1 MSTTNQLEASLRSP
15 RVGQMALAAAAVT
28 TALCFTPVTATW
40 SGAPSSHAHSAP
52 RTSFGEV
59 TSSLPR
65 GVAARPVEPVVV
77 SNALRVAELRTMSN
91 LTADQVGR
99 LFGVSR
105 RSVQNWIAGAPMTA
119 SHEERLTRL
128 TSLVLNAGSTP
139 EERRLKLLKSSNGVS
154 LFHQLIN
161 DLEQDALV
169 NPVAVSARNQL
180 DA

>member
-1 MSTTNQLEASLRSP
+1 
-15 RVGQMALAAAAVT
+15 
-28 TALCFTPVTATW
+28 
-40 SGAPSSHAHSAP
+40 
-52 RTSFGEV
+52 
-59 TSSLPR
+59 
-65 GVAARPVEPVVV
+65 
-77 SNALRVAELRTMSN
+77 
-91 LTADQVGR
+91 
-99 LFGVSR
+99 
-105 RSVQNWIAGAPMTA
+105 MTA

-169 NPVAVSARNQL
+169 NPVAVSARDQL